1 MAGSIQ
7 VCVEQT
13 SASSIAR
20 SMFLNSLIAPF
31 TYPSFSQAAAILSF
45 MGKQP
50 ASLPEDRSEWPSFLS
65 GGHLPKVEPAVTVS
79 VHSTSTS
86 ASPPSESS
94 LASDLS
100 SATSN
105 NSHFP
110 TATATHPISSSV
122 PNPQSS
128 GPRLHDYALKAP
140 GGKVV
145 VTEVRPGL
153 LLGPPSPYATAAAS
167 IPAQQVAT
175 TRTPHHHHAG
185 YSYDYGY
192 TPPVIPVS
200 AHGGP
205 NEDGVVGTN
214 NSMWS
219 LPSSSIRSHGRSLSS
234 FSGSVSAQ
242 SEEDGDIEIEDE
254 RGRVFMRNGR
264 PVMRIDVEGDED
276 LMDNDEIYNGHNG
289 NDEDDEGEDEE
300 EADQTQSEMYTR
312 YTSRYHAP
320 PRMDDM
326 DIEMDMDMD

>member
-1 MAGSIQ
+1 
-7 VCVEQT
+7 
-13 SASSIAR
+13 
-20 SMFLNSLIAPF
+20 
-31 TYPSFSQAAAILSF
+31 

-65 GGHLPKVEPAVTVS
+65 GGSLPKVEPAVTAS
-79 VHSTSTS
+79 VHSASTS

-94 LASDLS
+94 IASDLS

-105 NSHFP
+105 LSHFP
-110 TATATHPISSSV
+110 NTTTTATATSSTTPTHPISSSV

-145 VTEVRPGL
+145 VTQVRPGL
-153 LLGPPSPYATAAAS
+153 LLGVNNDPPSSPYATTAS
-167 IPAQQVAT
+167 MPAQQVAP
-175 TRTPHHHHAG
+175 TRIPQHHHAG

-192 TPPVIPVS
+192 APPVVPGPS
-200 AHGGP
+200 LGGGEGGLP
-205 NEDGVVGTN
+205 NGDGVVGTS

-234 FSGSVSAQ
+234 LSGSVSVQ
-242 SEEDGDIEIEDE
+242 SEDGDIEIGDDDDDYDE
-254 RGRVFMRNGR
+254 EGHGGRSVYIRNGR
-264 PVMRIDVEGDED
+264 HGMGIDVDGIMDHDEIYD
-276 LMDNDEIYNGHNG
+276 EQHNDNDE
-289 NDEDDEGEDEE
+289 DEDEE
-300 EADQTQSEMYTR
+300 GEGEGTQTQSEMYTR
-312 YTSRYHAP
+312 YTSRYHHAP